1 MDTSTNR
8 PVQRL
13 HPLVVTAAASV
24 TVVSLL
30 GAAAIT
36 GLYPSSHGKAL
47 PADMTVTATSQPSAY
62 LMPAPPAISNA
73 QPATSVPL
81 QATPTR
87 FQTADGRVFEEV
99 PSSAMQPSV
108 TRVPAY
114 SAAQPQE
121 PAPVIHRKVVHHYTQ
136 SARYEPSYRNADYR
150 ESADREP
157 AYVQERSDYARH
169 PVQTYVNDMNPV
181 GTGIGAVVGG
191 VLGNQVGGGNGKKL
205 ATLAGVL
212 LGGYAGNEVAHDRN
226 PLPFGNR

>member
-1 MDTSTNR
+1 METSTNR

-36 GLYPSSHGKAL
+36 GLYPSSHGKAMPGDTTL
-47 PADMTVTATSQPSAY
+47 TTTSPASAY
-62 LMPAPPAISNA
+62 LIPAPPAIPNV
-73 QPATSVPL
+73 QPATPVPL

-99 PSSAMQPSV
+99 PSSAMQSGV
-108 TRVPAY
+108 TRVPSY
-114 SAAQPQE
+114 PAARPQV
-121 PAPVIHRKVVHHYTQ
+121 PAPVVHRKVVHHYTQ
-136 SARYEPSYRNADYR
+136 VAHHERSYRDPDYR
-150 ESADREP
+150 QSPDREP
-157 AYVQERSDYARH
+157 AYVQERPYYARY
-169 PVQTYVNDMNPV
+169 PVQAYVNDMNPV

-191 VLGNQVGGGNGKKL
+191 VLGNQIGGGNGKKL
-205 ATLAGVL
+205 ATVAGVL